1 MTTANQTINVQHLP
15 AGIYFLQ
22 IGEGVQKVLVE

>member
-1 MTTANQTINVQHLP
+1 MLTANQAVNVQTLP

-22 IGEGVQKVLVE
+22 IGEGVQKVLVQ